1 MPDLRERRRHNP
13 DPGGYR
19 HVRDAG
25 GELIEHDIELYVQN
39 LSDTAYIYIGDSS
52 VTSSSFGMRL
62 GPNDSMT
69 FDYRGY
75 DNRPTFYGIA
85 SANSTP
91 ISVFRIQR

>member
-1 MPDLRERRRHNP
+1 MVVTYQNLTLSNASATAISLEN
-13 DPGGYR
+13 
-19 HVRDAG
+19 A
-25 GELIEHDIELYVQN
+25 ELIEHDIELYVQN